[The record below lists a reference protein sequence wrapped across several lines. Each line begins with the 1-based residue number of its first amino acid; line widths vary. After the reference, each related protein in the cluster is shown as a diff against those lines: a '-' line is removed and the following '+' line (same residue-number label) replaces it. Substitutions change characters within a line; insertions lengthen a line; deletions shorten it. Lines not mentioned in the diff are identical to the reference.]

1 MKMKFSDYVKQKV
14 FSEMAIEGDI
24 VRNPIRLDKDD
35 IEFLYQFPPILWI
48 QAIKARYHDD
58 LAEALEQREKVRH
71 SDRKEI
77 EKLANEA
84 IRSGKYPSLLEHP
97 EYFTKETIKKLRKNY
112 NAKYKRYYKKFGKEM
127 YTRARRN
134 AARNIAYYIVEK
146 IHPDVPLELE
156 KPKFYNFTQSKKP
169 YTIKAKSF
177 INRLVHKLERTKG
190 LPHAPH
196 VGLDRDEHS
205 VGQYGFDLQNIF
217 TGKGKLPAASQG
229 MQLPTKDMAQKAIN
243 QFLKDNHQHYYGK
256 LPEIGEEVELPN
268 GKKTTIETE
277 TTIPKT
283 GSKKLFTDNDGNPL
297 HMPTFKQKIMNHATG
312 EFIECDMPFV
322 LSTKYTKHVG
332 SDPNDPNRI
341 GKNKDRIEIHP
352 DNFMNQSTDAGV
364 SSGGSFTPNKNR
376 PEERKKAFG
385 VAGHIEEKEALF
397 GKMEK
402 YKDNDENYPGLY
414 VDIVNGI
421 TQAITQ
427 KIPFTA
433 IRDWEAAIARNS
445 MKELHDLILQ
455 RIDNRSSKE
464 FKTNQNIIDF
474 AKITTISFLGQDI
487 HGGGTRSLR
496 ASQMPAPE
504 VIPSSLRTPQQQEL
518 INNLHQ
524 LHDETSK
531 IGRKHI
537 AGKFAFPYSNL
548 DTIVSIL
555 KAESEEADKNDKII
569 GASAEKSK
577 EKIKEIFTN
586 NYKRKSFLLSA
597 MKDVLERLVFVASGG
612 NKQGQDAEEE
622 ANKII
627 ADHIIKK
634 KTMSAMVAAFGT
646 LTIVQNAIRK
656 EVVANV
662 PHSDFGAKQKKSM
675 LPSDILDPRERAET
689 DAPWQSLLAKGDW
702 LALIFRHDYMVKADK
717 TTLLNYKNDLVKQKN
732 LIPQDVYN
740 DAHDELQH
748 YLSLIV

>member
-1 MKMKFSDYVKQKV
+1 MKFTDYFKQKV
-14 FSEMAIEGDI
+14 FSEMAIDGDI
-24 VRNPIRLDKDD
+24 IRNPIRLDKDD
-35 IEFLYQFPPILWI
+35 IEFLYQFPPQLWI

-58 LAEALEQREKVRH
+58 LAEALKQREQVRQ
-71 SDRKEI
+71 SDREEI
-77 EKLANEA
+77 KKLADTA
-84 IRSGKYPSLLEHP
+84 IKEGKYSPLVKKYP
-97 EYFTKETIKKLRKNY
+97 EYFTQEVIDNLKNDYDIKYRQ
-112 NAKYKRYYKKFGKEM
+112 YYKEFGKEG
-127 YTRARRN
+127 YEKAREN
-134 AARNIAYYIVEK
+134 AARNIAYYIIEK

-156 KPKFYNFTQSKKP
+156 KPKFYNFRLSKKP
-169 YTIKAKSF
+169 YKIRAKSF
-177 INRLVHKLERTKG
+177 INRLIHKLERTKG

-196 VGLDRDEHS
+196 VGLDQDEHL

-217 TGKGKLPAASQG
+217 TGKGLLPAASQG
-229 MQLPTKDMAQKAIN
+229 MQLITKDMAQKAIN

-256 LPEIGEEVELPN
+256 LPEIGEEIELPN
-268 GKKTTIETE
+268 GSKKIIDTE
-277 TTIPKT
+277 TAVKRA
-283 GSKKLFTDNDGNPL
+283 GKKPVFTDDEGNPL
-297 HMPTFKQKIMNHATG
+297 NMPTFKQKIMNHATG
-312 EFIECDMPFV
+312 EIIECDMPFV
-322 LSTKYTKHVG
+322 LSTKYTKYVG
-332 SDPNDPNRI
+332 SDPKDPNRI

-352 DNFMNQSTDAGV
+352 DNYMNQSTDDGV
-364 SSGGSFTPNKNR
+364 SSGGSFTSNKNR
-376 PEERKKAFG
+376 AEERKKAFG
-385 VAGHIEEKEALF
+385 VAGHKEEKESVL

-402 YKDNDENYPGLY
+402 YEDNDENYPGLY
-414 VDIVNGI
+414 KDIVNGI
-421 TQAITQ
+421 MQAITQ
-427 KIPFTA
+427 KIPYTA
-433 IRDWEAAIARNS
+433 IRDWEAAIAQNS

-455 RIDNRSSKE
+455 RIDNLTSKE
-464 FKTNQNIIDF
+464 SFKIKQNRINH
-474 AKITTISFLGQDI
+474 AKRTVISFLGQDI
-487 HGGGTRSLR
+487 HGGETRSLR

-537 AGKFAFPYSNL
+537 AGKFTFPYSNL
-548 DTIVSIL
+548 DTIVKIL
-555 KAESEEADKNDKII
+555 KDESAEADKNDKII
-569 GASAEKSK
+569 GASAKKSK

-634 KTMSAMVAAFGT
+634 KTMSAMVAAFQT
-646 LTIVQNAIRK
+646 LTIVQNAMRR

-740 DAHDELQH
+740 DAYNELQH